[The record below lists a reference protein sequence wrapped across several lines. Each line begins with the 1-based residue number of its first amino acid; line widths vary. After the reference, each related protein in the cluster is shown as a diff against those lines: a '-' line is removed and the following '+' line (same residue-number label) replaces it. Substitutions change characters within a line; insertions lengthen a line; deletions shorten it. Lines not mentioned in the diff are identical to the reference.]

1 MWTEEQRAQSKRAIW
16 EKDVKQVETVY
27 RRCREKVR

>member
-1 MWTEEQRAQSKRAIW
+1 MWTEEERAQSKREIW
-16 EKDVKQVETVY
+16 EKDVKRVETVY